1 MGRLIVAEFQK
12 LFASKLW
19 LVLLIGSVAISV
31 LYASLAIAFADN
43 PGNPTPPLSTKE
55 GQGTVFATAQG
66 ASTLVA
72 VLGAIGLTG
81 EFRHKTATATFL
93 ATPKRGRVVLAKLI
107 AYCLTGI
114 AYAIVCLAAVTAVA
128 VPWLNAKGVT
138 VVMEGKPAIFIGV
151 VASIAIFAAVGV
163 GLGALLR
170 DQVATVVGLLVYL
183 FIVEPILTRVP
194 ALESWTKYLPGAAED
209 ALTQVTQSNQ
219 HLLAPIAGGVVLFAY
234 GVVFAV
240 AGSFLAVR
248 RDVT

>member
-1 MGRLIVAEFQK
+1 MGRLIAAEFQK
-12 LFASKLW
+12 LFATRLW
-19 LVLLIGSVAISV
+19 LVLLVGSVGISV
-31 LYASLAIAFADN
+31 LYASLAIAFADS

-93 ATPKRGRVVLAKLI
+93 ATPKRGRIVIAKLI
-107 AYCLTGI
+107 TYCVVGI
-114 AYAIVCLAAVTAVA
+114 GYAIVCFAAVAAVA
-128 VPWLNAKGVT
+128 VPWLSAKGVT
-138 VVMEGKPAIFIGV
+138 VVMEGKFAIFVGV

-170 DQVATVVGLLVYL
+170 DQVATVVGLLIYL
-183 FIVEPILTRVP
+183 FIVEPILTRVT

-219 HLLAPIAGGVVLFAY
+219 HLLAPTLGGVVLLAY
-234 GVVFAV
+234 GVLFAV
-240 AGSFLAVR
+240 AGTFLAMR
-248 RDVT
+248 RDIT